1 MVRPKIVP
9 RRVDSQSEADADR
22 ALAACPS
29 RPACVPPIAAAGGPA
44 ARAKAAALQAAVT
57 GSLQGLSLG
66 QDASDGAARNTP
78 QPTQLELWACP
89 GGGDNGETPG
99 GTEGATGAP
108 GAPQAS
114 ARGGAG
120 GGKGRGR
127 GGRRVAR
134 GGRLQNGY

>member
-1 MVRPKIVP
+1 MPNRLSVSIY
-9 RRVDSQSEADADR
+9 
-22 ALAACPS
+22 PS
-29 RPACVPPIAAAGGPA
+29 RPACVPPLAAAGPA
-44 ARAKAAALQAAVT
+44 ARARLGTAQVAAAVA
-57 GSLQGLSLG
+57 GLSLAH
-66 QDASDGAARNTP
+66 DASDGAARNTP

-89 GGGDNGETPG
+89 GGGDNGVTPG
-99 GTEGATGAP
+99 

>member
-1 MVRPKIVP
+1 M
-9 RRVDSQSEADADR
+9 
-22 ALAACPS
+22 
-29 RPACVPPIAAAGGPA
+29 PPIAAAGGPA
-44 ARAKAAALQAAVT
+44 ARAKAAALQAAVA

-89 GGGDNGETPG
+89 GGGDNGVTPG
-99 GTEGATGAP
+99 